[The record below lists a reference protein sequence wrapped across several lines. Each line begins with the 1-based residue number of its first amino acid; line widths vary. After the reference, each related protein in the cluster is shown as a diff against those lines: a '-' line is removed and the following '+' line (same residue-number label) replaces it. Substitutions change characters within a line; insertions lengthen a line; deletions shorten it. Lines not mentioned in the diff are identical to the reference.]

1 MGIIWRSI
9 MPLLSTLAALVIIVH
24 SAEEEMNRGYRRDL
38 RPRAVETASY
48 EQPWKAI
55 DHPPPQPPEPVHQ
68 PTRAEGWIESL
79 EFLRSVEEVPP
90 RRRPVRK
97 RKRRP
102 LPYPDTEPLE
112 RHQESIQAAHT
123 EFHDQTIDAPR
134 RRRKRPEHISY
145 HFTEQPALADDRPLR
160 RRGLRKKRPDYDEQL
175 DDPSQADFDPVVT
188 KLEHHQTFPK
198 YKQFDYD
205 YLDTEHNT
213 EIPEVN
219 VRLETDVTDQ
229 PYNVRNEYNNKHETS
244 YNRLNGFQEQNK
256 QTAGASESE
265 SISSLEENFD
275 INTKITEET
284 AMKEPKAQSIENATS
299 NPENNSS
306 IMDAINRTKVQKLKL
321 GIIINGTEHSYLPLL
336 IPSEEIYDHF
346 EDLFVTQPI
355 NDNTSISNSVFN
367 TDYTSQSTTKMSLPT
382 QAPKVSVS
390 NVIWDEMTEKV
401 EDSRYGGQSP
411 LNFTAEDSI
420 LKNITDHTSNVTN
433 YISLYNT
440 DKKINYTILSK
451 PLQKYFNSHDISEND
466 IEEDEDLSYGDQ
478 LANETIGGGG
488 LLKSQ
493 FWSGKSNISH
503 RPKEPKIFTLPMPI
517 VKAFLPYYIRNQNTD
532 LTENYYSTEKVLT
545 SKDFSNSNTERYHR
559 LNNLDLN
566 SQKTNNIHLSIP
578 AEKFL
583 LAYGVSNNDT
593 ERLKDFTHVEKPTQK
608 SIPVYNFPEM
618 NTGKSYSSINLGHDD
633 NKLHY
638 ILFPISPTKY
648 IAIYYR
654 LKDKGE
660 TSNVNLNLDVSDTE
674 QIISLPKLEEEN
686 GINTHS
692 AIMGDIAYIPKEESV
707 ADYGKEIVLDTSKS
721 ANQFRNKTGII
732 KYSRKHFNNGYFT
745 KKWIN
750 TNKLIGKVNVIM
762 PVLPLEENFE
772 LELMPE
778 ELEESGAIDPI
789 MLKQLLK
796 RSNGSS
802 LSEMLQRHNL
812 SLTDLLQ
819 GRNEAISALNAGGTY
834 EPQQSTDISL
844 ESNSKL
850 NEAETK
856 YPARRQTSSKEKK
869 VPTDSNSV
877 EDTEGP
883 KSNGNTENDEPVA
896 NKDTT
901 KTENQES
908 KPRISTKRRFPTG
921 IRRKLRMR
929 PTLNS
934 TLKAQLSRDLIA
946 LSARKYSNNN
956 KNVTKSREWKDIVP
970 MMPDRSKTDNNEDSK
985 DEVTETAPTTTYD
998 PVETTTSSLKVSNS
1012 FYSLSG
1018 GKNVSNVKDNEVE
1031 KVATT
1036 TTEATTT
1043 ITIEVMPDEIMSEIE
1058 KPKITPIVRPNATN
1072 STLRR
1077 QAFNNRLKR
1086 KRLKQKSSTTEN
1098 PSDDLM
1104 RNFLG
1109 MANLVSASQFIER
1122 TQKPDTTVKMDNT
1135 EFVTELEDFLTT
1147 ETPPETVD
1155 IGVKSTS
1162 RFTTST
1168 TPRILAQKSSTSTTE
1183 QTAKFEI
1190 QEILSDKMTKE
1201 RLAKI
1206 LRDRNMTLN
1215 ELVNHRERGSSHVHL
1230 ADIFHNASKEPNPP
1244 EPFLTKSSIEPI
1256 SKETYPLRAILEA
1269 NTYETTTRTLLSQ
1282 TDQKNILIPVVMN
1295 FGNNVNENGESMGII
1310 SLFNKIAE
1318 NEVTIDKTEIR
1329 KDSEGTPYLSSIIS
1343 VNATNANDTNR
1354 ESRSMGDSEDWNEL
1368 LSFMKAHNISTFE
1381 EDLQTLNKGNTEKES
1396 LENLEGDGLMILEDL
1411 QNLEN
1416 FQSDTAI
1423 GSGENVEI
1431 SIQEKRENLS
1441 KNAGILNKL
1450 PNNTKSVAIA
1460 TASIL
1465 GLAAILFLL
1474 TYIAFKWKQQ
1484 RNKMRKKKSFCD
1496 GPIPS
1501 PVFENRKS
1509 NKNNCSSRSI
1519 SPMISN
1525 TNIYMSTLETN
1536 SGKESPDYM
1545 WNSLRKPFQ

>member
-306 IMDAINRTKVQKLKL
+306 IMDAINRTK
-321 GIIINGTEHSYLPLL
+321 
-336 IPSEEIYDHF
+336 
-346 EDLFVTQPI
+346 
-355 NDNTSISNSVFN
+355 
-367 TDYTSQSTTKMSLPT
+367 
-382 QAPKVSVS
+382 
-390 NVIWDEMTEKV
+390 
-401 EDSRYGGQSP
+401 
-411 LNFTAEDSI
+411 
-420 LKNITDHTSNVTN
+420 
-433 YISLYNT
+433 
-440 DKKINYTILSK
+440 
-451 PLQKYFNSHDISEND
+451 
-466 IEEDEDLSYGDQ
+466 
-478 LANETIGGGG
+478 
-488 LLKSQ
+488 
-493 FWSGKSNISH
+493 
-503 RPKEPKIFTLPMPI
+503 
-517 VKAFLPYYIRNQNTD
+517 
-532 LTENYYSTEKVLT
+532 
-545 SKDFSNSNTERYHR
+545 
-559 LNNLDLN
+559 
-566 SQKTNNIHLSIP
+566 
-578 AEKFL
+578 
-583 LAYGVSNNDT
+583 
-593 ERLKDFTHVEKPTQK
+593 
-608 SIPVYNFPEM
+608 
-618 NTGKSYSSINLGHDD
+618 
-633 NKLHY
+633 
-638 ILFPISPTKY
+638 
-648 IAIYYR
+648 
-654 LKDKGE
+654 
-660 TSNVNLNLDVSDTE
+660 
-674 QIISLPKLEEEN
+674 
-686 GINTHS
+686 
-692 AIMGDIAYIPKEESV
+692 
-707 ADYGKEIVLDTSKS
+707 
-721 ANQFRNKTGII
+721 
-732 KYSRKHFNNGYFT
+732 
-745 KKWIN
+745 
-750 TNKLIGKVNVIM
+750 
-762 PVLPLEENFE
+762 
-772 LELMPE
+772 
-778 ELEESGAIDPI
+778 ESGAIDPI